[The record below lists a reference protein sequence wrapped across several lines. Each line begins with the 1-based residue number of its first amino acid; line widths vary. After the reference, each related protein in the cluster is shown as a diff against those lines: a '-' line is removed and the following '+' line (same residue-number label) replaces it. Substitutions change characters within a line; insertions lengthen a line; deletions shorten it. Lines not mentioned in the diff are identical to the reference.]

1 MKAQDRTAYPGERS
15 RLPRPER
22 GLFLV
27 IMHPAF
33 AALTG
38 LRGIHVKM
46 TAKAWCAI
54 SKAVEMIKT
63 AQNTSVGRAEAWLI
77 EACVAGNIRSRVPS
91 SADSEL
97 LLNDNGPVSM
107 DPRPGSRP
115 GIISRR
121 RAPESV
127 SPAAWNDAVI
137 DGDVLVDTNQGRWS
151 DLEIS
156 IADLEF
162 DLKQTLRQPR
172 PLGRLPGREAASLIR
187 KRLLRRRSGGSQQM
201 NRYRPPYQPLLANCI
216 SGSTSS
222 RRSFEETMLGR
233 FLAPRRSRSTF
244 GLFRVS
250 IKYRGE

>member
-1 MKAQDRTAYPGERS
+1 
-15 RLPRPER
+15 
-22 GLFLV
+22 
-27 IMHPAF
+27 
-33 AALTG
+33 
-38 LRGIHVKM
+38 VKM
-46 TAKAWCAI
+46 TARAWCAI

-121 RAPESV
+121 RAPKSV

-137 DGDVLVDTNQGRWS
+137 DGDVLVDTNQVRWS

-162 DLKQTLRQPR
+162 DIKQALRPAAAARPIPRAGGRQSDKEAIVAEAQRRVAADESIPTTLSAFARELHFWLDEQPKVLRRNNAGKVLGPASIEEHIR
-172 PLGRLPGREAASLIR
+172 PLWR
-187 KRLLRRRSGGSQQM
+187 KRRIRPARSARCQIL
-201 NRYRPPYQPLLANCI
+201 PLERAACP
-216 SGSTSS
+216 S
-222 RRSFEETMLGR
+222 
-233 FLAPRRSRSTF
+233 A
-244 GLFRVS
+244 S
-250 IKYRGE
+250 IAAEFH

>member
-1 MKAQDRTAYPGERS
+1 
-15 RLPRPER
+15 
-22 GLFLV
+22 
-27 IMHPAF
+27 
-33 AALTG
+33 
-38 LRGIHVKM
+38 M

-121 RAPESV
+121 RTPESV

-137 DGDVLVDTNQGRWS
+137 DGDVLVDTNQVRWS

-162 DLKQTLRQPR
+162 DIKQALRPAATARPIPRAGGRQSDKEAIVAEAQRRVAADESIPTTLSAFARDLHFWLDEQPQVLRRNNAGKVLGPASIEEHIR
-172 PLGRLPGREAASLIR
+172 PLWR
-187 KRLLRRRSGGSQQM
+187 
-201 NRYRPPYQPLLANCI
+201 
-216 SGSTSS
+216 
-222 RRSFEETMLGR
+222 
-233 FLAPRRSRSTF
+233 
-244 GLFRVS
+244 
-250 IKYRGE
+250 KYRGE